1 MEELLQIYKWLSLF
15 NFLLQRKDDK
25 KNQLKYITKYMDIN
39 KIYKKIIRSWLK
51 TAKEYDIPHL
61 ISEKKRYTIAWRWKC
76 KDLGH
81 WSLILLSISVSGIGF
96 INTTSKKHTNPIWKN
111 HK

>member
-1 MEELLQIYKWLSLF
+1 
-15 NFLLQRKDDK
+15 
-25 KNQLKYITKYMDIN
+25 MDIN
-39 KIYKKIIRSWLK
+39 KIYKKIIKSWLK

-61 ISEKKRYTIAWRWKC
+61 ISEKKRIQSLEDEC